1 MDNLKIAAGKTTPGV
16 SFESRKGELSIV
28 GESYPENSVEFFKP
42 LLDWLDEYLE
52 NNPKFTLTFKMIY
65 FNTSSSK
72 FIYNIIDT
80 VDKYYRSGGNVKI
93 VWYYEAD
100 DEDIQENGEELAEGL
115 KVPFEIK
122 EL

>member
-52 NNPKFTLTFKMIY
+52 NKF
-65 FNTSSSK
+65 
-72 FIYNIIDT
+72 
-80 VDKYYRSGGNVKI
+80 
-93 VWYYEAD
+93 
-100 DEDIQENGEELAEGL
+100 ENFDLCQL
-115 KVPFEIK
+115 SNFCC
-122 EL
+122 L

>member
-1 MDNLKIAAGKTTPGV
+1 MDNLKIVAGKTTPGV
-16 SFESRKGELSIV
+16 SFEARKGELSIV

-42 LLDWLDEYLE
+42 LLDWLDAYLK

-80 VDKYYRSGGNVKI
+80 VDKYYRNGGNAKI